1 MKRTHVVCLILEWIG
16 ILIWIA
22 SLRISYSYGKK
33 GIYWTDSLE
42 LIVLLIV
49 GYLFIVIGEM
59 IWWNFDE

>member
-33 GIYWTDSLE
+33 GIYWTDSWE
-42 LIVLLIV
+42 LIALIIV
-49 GYLFIVIGEM
+49 GYLFIVSGER
-59 IWWNFDE
+59 IWSFDE